1 MSPRSF
7 LVSGLVAGLLA
18 GIAAFV
24 VAFTLGEPRIDAAI
38 ALEEAAG
45 HAAAPADDTP
55 ADDEPA
61 HDGADALVPRDT
73 QSTWGLATGT
83 LAAGVVLGGLTALA
97 AAAALGRLGPLRP
110 AAGTALVVL
119 LGFVSVALVPF
130 LKYPATPPAV
140 GDPETLG
147 LRNATYF
154 GFTGLCVLA
163 AVAAVL
169 VARRLLASAGG
180 YGAVVAGAA
189 TYLLLVVVAAATFP
203 GIDEVGDVPAGLL
216 WDFRVASL
224 LVLATLW
231 GTLGV
236 ALTGLVERD
245 WRRHARA
252 VARRE
257 LAAAL

>member
-1 MSPRSF
+1 MNPRSF

-18 GIAAFV
+18 GVAAFV
-24 VAFTLGEPRIDAAI
+24 VAFTLGEPPVDAAI
-38 ALEEAAG
+38 ALEEASG
-45 HAAAPADDTP
+45 QAAAPTH
-55 ADDEPA
+55 DEAA
-61 HDGADALVPRDT
+61 HDEAAHESAAVVSRGT

-83 LAAGVVLGGLTALA
+83 LAVGTVLGGLTGLVSA
-97 AAAALGRLGPLRP
+97 AAMGRLGPLRP
-110 AAGTALVVL
+110 AAGTAVVTL

-140 GDPETLG
+140 GDPGTIG
-147 LRNATYF
+147 LRTGSYF
-154 GFTGLCVLA
+154 GFVALCLLA

-169 VARRLLASAGG
+169 VTRRLLAPAGG

-189 TYLLLVVVAAATFP
+189 TYLLLVGVAAATFP
-203 GIDEVGDVPAGLL
+203 AVDEVGGFPAGLL

-231 GTLGV
+231 GTMGV
-236 ALTGLVERD
+236 ALTGLVERR